1 MYTQKSNNTASGNLR
16 LFGNVRVMIISGL
29 LVAMSIVLGKFLAFN
44 ITDAIRISF
53 ENLPVIMA
61 GIFFGP
67 FIGGAVGL
75 GADIIGSILKGYS
88 INPIVAFGAMSVGII
103 SGFISMKL
111 FKKNQTLNIAFS
123 VGLAHLIGS
132 ILIKSAGLHFFP
144 PKMPFSLLVYRIPVY
159 IGIGLLEFFIIHMF
173 LKNKAF
179 ANQLDKVCNNDRL

>member
-1 MYTQKSNNTASGNLR
+1 MYTQKSNNTSSGNLR
-16 LFGNVRVMIISGL
+16 LFGNLRVMIISGL
-29 LVAMSIVLGKFLAFN
+29 LVAMSIVFGKFLAFN

-75 GADIIGSILKGYS
+75 GADVIGSILKGYS
-88 INPIVAFGAMSVGII
+88 INPIVSFGAMCIGII
-103 SGFISMKL
+103 SGFVSMKL
-111 FKKNQTLNIAFS
+111 FRKNQTLNIAFS

-132 ILIKSAGLHFFP
+132 ILIKSAGLHFLP
-144 PKMPFSLLVYRIPVY
+144 PKMPFSLLIYRIPTY
-159 IGIGLLEFFIIHMF
+159 IGIGLLEFFIIYML

-179 ANQLDKVCNNDRL
+179 ANQLEKVCNNGRL

>member
-29 LVAMSIVLGKFLAFN
+29 LVAMSIVFGKFLAFN

-75 GADIIGSILKGYS
+75 GADVIGSILKGYS
-88 INPIVAFGAMSVGII
+88 INPIVSFGAMSIGII
-103 SGFISMKL
+103 SGFVSIKL
-111 FKKNQTLNIAFS
+111 FRKNQTLNIAFS

-132 ILIKSAGLHFFP
+132 IFIKSAGLHFLP
-144 PKMPFSLLVYRIPVY
+144 PNMPFSLLVYRIPTY
-159 IGIGLLEFFIIHMF
+159 IGIGLLEFFIIYML

-179 ANQLDKVCNNDRL
+179 ANQLEKVCNNGRL

>member
-16 LFGNVRVMIISGL
+16 LFGNLRVMIISGL

-88 INPIVAFGAMSVGII
+88 INPIVALGAMSIGII
-103 SGFISMKL
+103 SGFVSMKF

-123 VGLAHLIGS
+123 VGFAHLIGS
-132 ILIKSAGLHFFP
+132 ILIKSAGLHFLP
-144 PKMPFSLLVYRIPVY
+144 PKMPYSLLVYRIPVY
-159 IGIGLLEFFIIHMF
+159 IGIGLLEFFIIYML

-179 ANQLDKVCNNDRL
+179 ANQLDKVCNDGRL

>member
-1 MYTQKSNNTASGNLR
+1 MYTNNSNNNTAGNLR

-29 LVAMSIVLGKFLAFN
+29 LVAMSIVFGKFLAFN

-75 GADIIGSILKGYS
+75 GADVIGSILKGYS
-88 INPIVAFGAMSVGII
+88 INPVISVGAMSIGII
-103 SGFISMKL
+103 SGFISMKFFRQNKL
-111 FKKNQTLNIAFS
+111 LNTAFS
-123 VGLAHLIGS
+123 VGFAHLIGS
-132 ILIKSAGLHFFP
+132 LLIKSAGLHFLP
-144 PKMPFSLLVYRIPVY
+144 PCMPYSLLVYRIPTY
-159 IGIGLLEFFIIHMF
+159 IGIGLLEFFIIYML

-179 ANQLDKVCNNDRL
+179 SNQLEKVCNNGRL

>member
-29 LVAMSIVLGKFLAFN
+29 LVAMSIVFGKFLAFN

-75 GADIIGSILKGYS
+75 GADVIGSILKGYS
-88 INPIVAFGAMSVGII
+88 INPIVSIGAMSIGII
-103 SGFISMKL
+103 SGFVSIKL
-111 FKKNQTLNIAFS
+111 FRKNQTLNIAFS

-132 ILIKSAGLHFFP
+132 IFIKSAGLHFLP
-144 PKMPFSLLVYRIPVY
+144 PNMPFSLLVYRIPTY
-159 IGIGLLEFFIIHMF
+159 IGIGLLEFFIIYML

-179 ANQLDKVCNNDRL
+179 ANQLEKVCNNGRL